1 MLGPGPHQPLS
12 KACVHWSKGRTR
24 AEVECPGIK
33 CLEEGALLTEDFELR
48 GPSVQMVGMSQA
60 AMEFAA
66 FGVLF
71 DMN

>member
-1 MLGPGPHQPLS
+1 MLGPGPHQLLS
-12 KACVHWSKGRTR
+12 KTCVHWSMERTG

-33 CLEEGALLTEDFELR
+33 SLEEGALQTEDFELR

-66 FGVLF
+66 FGVLT
-71 DMN
+71 